1 MSVPPDSLTD
11 RHEVHTLESSASDPS
26 TVEVTTQIKLFP
38 WCLLVDALTKTVGV
52 MTIIS
57 NFTSQKLNNL
67 DKKLNEM
74 KVDEIKQKV
83 EELTKGQDHLND
95 KYQAHELVFRERLRQ

>member
-1 MSVPPDSLTD
+1 M
-11 RHEVHTLESSASDPS
+11 HTLESSASDPS
-26 TVEVTTQIKLFP
+26 TVEVTTPIKLFP

-83 EELTKGQDHLND
+83 EELTMGQDHLND
-95 KYQAHELVFRERLRQ
+95 KYHELVNIIIEEFVSEP